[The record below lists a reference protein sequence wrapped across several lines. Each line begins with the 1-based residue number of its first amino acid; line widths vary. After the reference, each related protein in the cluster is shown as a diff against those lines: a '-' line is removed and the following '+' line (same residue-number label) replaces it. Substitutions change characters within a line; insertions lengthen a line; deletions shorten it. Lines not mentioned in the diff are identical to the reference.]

1 MKRISTIV
9 MALTLVLGLSQCKKN
24 DQNNVENQNDPVT
37 ITLNVSGNNGSK
49 VIVNPATGTV
59 DFENNDQIIVASG
72 GKYVGTLTYNGSLFT
87 GAISNATEGYPLQFY
102 FLGNLTPT
110 ETLTAGITESCSVI
124 ISDQTEHLPVISAAP
139 SNENYT
145 ASTTDYTAHLL
156 NKCALVKFNVTTA
169 SEAATCVTGF
179 NNKVTVNFSEN
190 TLTNSQ
196 ESNGVVTLPAGNG
209 EKWAI
214 LLPNEALES
223 GESGSAYSVD
233 SVYTGT
239 RGAVPAISNNMY
251 LTMGIE
257 VEITSFHSGGE
268 KWVNLGLPSGILWAT
283 CNVGANN
290 PEEYGDYFAWAETQP
305 KSVYSGYNYIYYIFE
320 NTWHYGYTKYC
331 PNSDYGYNNYTD
343 NLTILQP
350 CDDAAAANYGG
361 RTPTEMEWR
370 ELRDN
375 CTSTWTTLNGIN
387 GQCLTGPNGN
397 SIFLPNAGY
406 RYEGELRNVGIM
418 GQYWSSSLNIN
429 DPQTAWEYTDS
440 GNDYIYQASRPNGL
454 SVRAVHSAK

>member
-1 MKRISTIV
+1 
-9 MALTLVLGLSQCKKN
+9 MALTLVLGLSQYKKN

-102 FLGNLTPT
+102 FLGN
-110 ETLTAGITESCSVI
+110 
-124 ISDQTEHLPVISAAP
+124 
-139 SNENYT
+139 
-145 ASTTDYTAHLL
+145 
-156 NKCALVKFNVTTA
+156 
-169 SEAATCVTGF
+169 
-179 NNKVTVNFSEN
+179 
-190 TLTNSQ
+190 
-196 ESNGVVTLPAGNG
+196 
-209 EKWAI
+209 

>member
-1 MKRISTIV
+1 
-9 MALTLVLGLSQCKKN
+9 MALTLVLGLSQYKKN
-24 DQNNVENQNDPVT
+24 DQNNVENQNDHVT

-59 DFENNDQIIVASG
+59 DFENNDQIFVASG

-102 FLGNLTPT
+102 FLGNLAPT
-110 ETLTAGITESCSVI
+110 ETLTSGITESCSVI

-268 KWVNLGLPSGILWAT
+268 KWVNLGLPSGTLWAT
-283 CNVGANN
+283 CKVGANN

-429 DPQTAWEYTDS
+429 DPQTAWEYSDS

>member
-233 SVYTGT
+233 RVYTGT

>member
-87 GAISNATEGYPLQFY
+87 GAISNATEGCPLQFY

-233 SVYTGT
+233 RVYTGT